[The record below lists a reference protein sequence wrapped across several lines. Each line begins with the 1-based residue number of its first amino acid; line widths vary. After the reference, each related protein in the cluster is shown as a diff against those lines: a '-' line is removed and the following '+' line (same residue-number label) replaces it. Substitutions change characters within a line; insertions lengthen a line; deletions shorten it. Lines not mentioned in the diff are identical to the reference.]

1 MPTTIADNRKYIA
14 MTADEADALMGEI
27 ARAEIDLA
35 RHTAEAESKIADIK
49 SALEEVAAPLE
60 AIIKQN
66 AAALDRYIAAHPER
80 FVKPR
85 ARKTD
90 WGSYGLRVVSGLEV
104 ADEGAVIKYAVARR
118 VDRLLEVKIKL
129 NRAEAAKMV
138 AEGAELPG
146 CRMVSGERSF
156 YKTAKALLDQ
166 AKQLPGM
173 EG

>member
-1 MPTTIADNRKYIA
+1 MPTTINDNRKYIA

-35 RHTAEAESKIADIK
+35 RHTAEAESQIADIK
-49 SALEEVAAPLE
+49 SALEEIAAPLE
-60 AIIKQN
+60 AIIKQK

-80 FVKPR
+80 FVRPR

-104 ADEGAVIKYAVARR
+104 ADEQTVLQFAAAHKA
-118 VDRLLEVKIKL
+118 DRLVELKVRL
-129 NRAEAAKMV
+129 NRVEAAKMI

-146 CRMVSGERSF
+146 CQMVSGERSF

-166 AKQLPGM
+166 AKNSG
-173 EG
+173 EKA